1 MVLVPPMAIMFQIS
15 PESNRPAGSGLP
27 PKPPYLM
34 EFSSVGTTEDESA
47 LLWRGENGWVIAVD
61 STSRPVCLLPG
72 KSIKLEEQLSP
83 GQLSRLSHSGLSPH
97 PPEADRERMQQL
109 LTEIA
114 GPSAPTSASG
124 SAVAP
129 WKFLAAGAMAGIVL
143 TVLVCLPF
151 MLSRGESAA
160 TNSAVAQNDPSDNPP
175 DNDQTPEPANSQPTK
190 PNNNPAAVSKKGSE
204 TEPDSTT
211 ETPSESENTTPPL
224 PEKIDPEDGIY
235 IVVMREDGEQFHL
248 GTAWAKGPQELV
260 SSGTLVKM
268 LTETMR
274 DTDAKVLVVHPRTY
288 EEFEV
293 VSGTVSPTLDRI
305 DREAMRV
312 GQKLDQVQRELDFLR
327 GKRAAGEDVDADL
340 KPVQKEFEELGKELS
355 DLMTQIG
362 EYDVGTLRIKEKL
375 PVVLKTSDQVSSAM
389 DVTIAGVPLSLN
401 SVNQSG
407 SINDLR
413 FVNAA
418 GKTVT
423 RPKNG
428 VFKLVFDARLNS
440 ERIWRG
446 SPVLDADGNV
456 VGTYSTPLLMEADE
470 DNPLPHNIV
479 SVSKIR

>member
-72 KSIKLEEQLSP
+72 KSIKLEEQLTP

-175 DNDQTPEPANSQPTK
+175 DNDQTPEPANSQPMLGISATRRR
-190 PNNNPAAVSKKGSE
+190 
-204 TEPDSTT
+204 TT
-211 ETPSESENTTPPL
+211 NGAE
-224 PEKIDPEDGIY
+224 
-235 IVVMREDGEQFHL
+235 R
-248 GTAWAKGPQELV
+248 W
-260 SSGTLVKM
+260 
-268 LTETMR
+268 
-274 DTDAKVLVVHPRTY
+274 
-288 EEFEV
+288 
-293 VSGTVSPTLDRI
+293 
-305 DREAMRV
+305 
-312 GQKLDQVQRELDFLR
+312 
-327 GKRAAGEDVDADL
+327 
-340 KPVQKEFEELGKELS
+340 
-355 DLMTQIG
+355 
-362 EYDVGTLRIKEKL
+362 
-375 PVVLKTSDQVSSAM
+375 
-389 DVTIAGVPLSLN
+389 
-401 SVNQSG
+401 
-407 SINDLR
+407 
-413 FVNAA
+413 
-418 GKTVT
+418 
-423 RPKNG
+423 PK
-428 VFKLVFDARLNS
+428 
-440 ERIWRG
+440 
-446 SPVLDADGNV
+446 
-456 VGTYSTPLLMEADE
+456 
-470 DNPLPHNIV
+470 
-479 SVSKIR
+479 